1 VKDNGCGLDAD
12 EQQKILTPFY
22 TTKAGSVGMGLSIV
36 DR

>member
-1 VKDNGCGLDAD
+1 MDAD